1 MGACVKRMKKSK
13 IITFI
18 GGFYIFGGI
27 VVLLSLLL
35 NGSPMNTVFDL
46 PDSLNHIVKLLIGI
60 IYVPLGYLF
69 LKRIRFSN
77 WIVLALAILT
87 FCISAELATKFNAQP
102 YVGNTIYALFVIIAT
117 MIRRNEFVNDINSV
131 I

>member
-1 MGACVKRMKKSK
+1 MKKSK

-35 NGSPMNTVFDL
+35 NGSPMNIVFDL
-46 PDSLNHIVKLLIGI
+46 PDSSNHIVKLLIGI

-77 WIVLALAILT
+77 WIVLVLAILT
-87 FCISAELATKFNAQP
+87 FCISAELATKSNAQP
-102 YVGNTIYALFVIIAT
+102 YVGNTIYALFVIIVT
-117 MIRRNEFVNDINSV
+117 IFRRNEFVNDINPGK
-131 I
+131 

>member
-1 MGACVKRMKKSK
+1 MKKTK

-46 PDSLNHIVKLLIGI
+46 PDSSNHIVKLLIGI

-77 WIVLALAILT
+77 WIVLVLAILA
-87 FCISAELATKFNAQP
+87 FCISAELATKFDTQP
-102 YVGNTIYALFVIIAT
+102 YIGNTIYALFVIIAT

>member
-1 MGACVKRMKKSK
+1 MKKTK

-46 PDSLNHIVKLLIGI
+46 PDSSNHIVKLLIGI

-77 WIVLALAILT
+77 WIVLVLAILT
-87 FCISAELATKFNAQP
+87 FCISAELTTKFDTQP
-102 YVGNTIYALFVIIAT
+102 YIGNTIYALFVIIAT

>member
-1 MGACVKRMKKSK
+1 MKKTK
-13 IITFI
+13 IIPFI

-46 PDSLNHIVKLLIGI
+46 PDSSNHIVKLLIGI

-77 WIVLALAILT
+77 WIVLVLAILT
-87 FCISAELATKFNAQP
+87 FCIRAELATKFDTQP
-102 YVGNTIYALFVIIAT
+102 YIGNTIYALFVIIAT

>member
-1 MGACVKRMKKSK
+1 MKKTK

-46 PDSLNHIVKLLIGI
+46 PDSSNHIVKLLIGI

-77 WIVLALAILT
+77 WIVLVLAILT
-87 FCISAELATKFNAQP
+87 FCISAELATKFDKQP
-102 YVGNTIYALFVIIAT
+102 YIGNTIYALFVIIVT
-117 MIRRNEFVNDINSV
+117 IFRRNEFVNDINPGK
-131 I
+131 

>member
-1 MGACVKRMKKSK
+1 MKKSK

-46 PDSLNHIVKLLIGI
+46 PDSSNHIVKLLIGI

-77 WIVLALAILT
+77 WIVLVLAILT
-87 FCISAELATKFNAQP
+87 FCISAELVTKFDTQP
-102 YVGNTIYALFVIIAT
+102 YIGNTIYALFVIIVT
-117 MIRRNEFVNDINSV
+117 IIRRNEFVNDINSV
-131 I
+131 T

>member
-1 MGACVKRMKKSK
+1 MKKSK

-77 WIVLALAILT
+77 WIVLVLAILT
-87 FCISAELATKFNAQP
+87 FCISAELVTKFDTQP
-102 YVGNTIYALFVIIAT
+102 YIGNTIYALFVIIVT
-117 MIRRNEFVNDINSV
+117 IIRRNEFVNDINSV
-131 I
+131 T

>member
-1 MGACVKRMKKSK
+1 MKKTK

-35 NGSPMNTVFDL
+35 
-46 PDSLNHIVKLLIGI
+46 

-77 WIVLALAILT
+77 WIVLVLAILT
-87 FCISAELATKFNAQP
+87 FCISAELATKFDTQP
-102 YVGNTIYALFVIIAT
+102 YIGNTIYALFVIIAT

>member
-1 MGACVKRMKKSK
+1 MKKTK

-46 PDSLNHIVKLLIGI
+46 PDSSNHIVKLLIGI

-77 WIVLALAILT
+77 WIVLVLAILT
-87 FCISAELATKFNAQP
+87 FCISAELATKFDTQQ
-102 YVGNTIYALFVIIAT
+102 YIGNTIYELFVIIAT

>member
-1 MGACVKRMKKSK
+1 MKKTK

-46 PDSLNHIVKLLIGI
+46 PDSSNHIVKLLIGI

-77 WIVLALAILT
+77 WIVLVLAILT
-87 FCISAELATKFNAQP
+87 FCISAELATKFDTHP
-102 YVGNTIYALFVIIAT
+102 YIGNTIYALFVIIAT

>member
-1 MGACVKRMKKSK
+1 MKKTK

-46 PDSLNHIVKLLIGI
+46 PDSSNHIVKLLIGI

-77 WIVLALAILT
+77 WIVLVLAILT
-87 FCISAELATKFNAQP
+87 FCISSELATKFNAQP
-102 YVGNTIYALFVIIAT
+102 YAGNTIYALFVIIAT

>member
-1 MGACVKRMKKSK
+1 M
-13 IITFI
+13 
-18 GGFYIFGGI
+18 
-27 VVLLSLLL
+27 VLLSLLL

-46 PDSLNHIVKLLIGI
+46 PDSSNHIVKLLIGI

-77 WIVLALAILT
+77 WIVLVLAILT

-102 YVGNTIYALFVIIAT
+102 YVGNTIYALFVIIVT
-117 MIRRNEFVNDINSV
+117 IFRRNEFVNDINPGK
-131 I
+131 

>member
-1 MGACVKRMKKSK
+1 MKKSK

-35 NGSPMNTVFDL
+35 NGSPMNIVFDL
-46 PDSLNHIVKLLIGI
+46 PDSSNHIVKLLIGI

-77 WIVLALAILT
+77 WIVLVLAILT
-87 FCISAELATKFNAQP
+87 FCISAELAIKFDTQP
-102 YVGNTIYALFVIIAT
+102 YIGNTIYALFVIIVT